1 MEGSPLV
8 PAGTAIRQV
17 TLDDLGVHDGVVV
30 VIDVLRAFTT
40 AALALDR
47 GATAVRCVATVAEA
61 LAERAAHPGS
71 LAMGEVGGRAVDRFN
86 LSNSPS
92 ELLEADVE
100 GRLLVHRTTSGTQ
113 GVVAA
118 APGATALYAA
128 SFVCAGATARAVAAH
143 EPSDVTL
150 VVTGVDTRDGD
161 EDRACADYL
170 TALLQGR
177 RPDPAPYL
185 TRVRS
190 ADAAAPFLPDDDP
203 DYPASDLDHAAALDA
218 VGFALRARM
227 EDGRPTLRRTDPPAG
242 TPDAVPGPN
251 A

>member
-1 MEGSPLV
+1 MST
-8 PAGTAIRQV
+8 GTVIRQV
-17 TLDDLGVHDGVVV
+17 TLNDIGDHRGVVV
-30 VIDVLRAFTT
+30 VVDVLRAFTT

-47 GATAVRCVATVAEA
+47 GATAIRCVATVGEA

-71 LAMGEVGGRAVDRFN
+71 LAMGEVSGRAVDGFD

-92 ELLEADVE
+92 ELLDADVE
-100 GRLLVHRTTSGTQ
+100 GRLIVHRTTSGTQ

-143 EPSDVTL
+143 EPREVTF
-150 VVTGVDTRDGD
+150 VITGVDTRDGD
-161 EDRACADYL
+161 EDRACADYVA
-170 TALLQGR
+170 ALLQGR

-185 TRVRS
+185 ARVRS

-227 EDGRPTLRRTDPPAG
+227 EAGYPTLHQG
-242 TPDAVPGPN
+242 
-251 A
+251 

>member
-1 MEGSPLV
+1 M
-8 PAGTAIRQV
+8 TIRQV
-17 TLDDLGVHDGVVV
+17 TLSGAAGHAGVVV
-30 VIDVLRAFTT
+30 VVDVLRAFTT

-47 GATAVRCVATVAEA
+47 GATAVRCVATVEEA
-61 LAERAAHPGS
+61 RAQRAAHPGS
-71 LAMGEVGGRAVDRFN
+71 LAMGEVGGRAVDDFD

-92 ELLEADVE
+92 ELLESDVG

-118 APGATALYAA
+118 APRAGALYAA

-143 EPSDVTL
+143 EPSEVTF

-170 TALLQGR
+170 TALLRGR
-177 RPDPAPYL
+177 QPDPAPYL
-185 TRVRS
+185 ARIPAS
-190 ADAAAPFLPDDDP
+190 DAGALFVPDDDP
-203 DYPASDLDHAAALDA
+203 DYPASDLAHAAALDA

-227 EDGRPTLRRTDPPAG
+227 DAGHPTLRRTEV
-242 TPDAVPGPN
+242 PDVQARSDAQGS
-251 A
+251 